1 MPPASMSLWS
11 RVSQCQQPLP
21 CGFLGTFQYLGSSSN
36 EQKDVDKSESVL
48 GSSEEHKDIQW
59 PVFCSVKWSGMRN
72 CLSKI
77 ILYEASQGILCCGM
91 FYHNFKCRCT
101 NAVLV
106 TWACFRCAKCMLI
119 HFSCHTLWLHFGLL
133 LNWYLLLI

>member
-48 GSSEEHKDIQW
+48 GSSEEHQRY
-59 PVFCSVKWSGMRN
+59 SV
-72 CLSKI
+72 
-77 ILYEASQGILCCGM
+77 
-91 FYHNFKCRCT
+91 
-101 NAVLV
+101 
-106 TWACFRCAKCMLI
+106 ACFLLSEVAWHEKLFIKNNSLRSKSRNFMLWNVLSQ
-119 HFSCHTLWLHFGLL
+119 F
-133 LNWYLLLI
+133 